1 MPPELMGM
9 TPPRPPGSAP
19 AADTASTASPA
30 APAAVGG
37 EQKDGDDPVQMVKD
51 RRDRRDS
58 EGDPADMDKAMGVIA
73 QQDEDICTLLDV
85 IEGLQA
91 KQDFDS
97 AAGEGDPKADGDD
110 TTAQDGDGNCT
121 DGDDKGSAINADAA
135 DAIFRTRIELVR
147 LGDKLHLD
155 GIETMGVLEAQKAI
169 IRPST
174 PPCAWTVRA
183 RPTSRRPST
192 WRKTP

>member
-1 MPPELMGM
+1 MGM